1 MSNQVPINVI
11 QQGDRVLIPEALC
24 SLTSPRDASQVRT
37 VITFDKGGVW
47 GYLRPPKVDAAGN
60 ALKCT
65 ADDCSLHLHGVT
77 DTWGPFYSS
86 ANSLGLIMA
95 TGNVGS
101 SLSNYEDEINT

>member
-1 MSNQVPINVI
+1 MCTV
-11 QQGDRVLIPEALC
+11 
-24 SLTSPRDASQVRT
+24 TFSQVRT

-86 ANSLGLIMA
+86 ANR
-95 TGNVGS
+95 
-101 SLSNYEDEINT
+101 